1 VNTPLV
7 QDIRNRLLVAR
18 LPSPPQTL
26 LKLLHLCQSD
36 DVGMTELSH
45 LIASDP
51 AITAKVLSIANSAA
65 YHTSGTHEL
74 TLLQA
79 TNRLGT
85 SLIKVLVMSE
95 SVLQAFSGF
104 KQASGSDMSAFWKH
118 SLTVALIAR
127 DLADRLDNGPAES
140 AYLAGLLHDVG
151 RLALLAAAP
160 EHCHTLFGV
169 TDDSALCDLEQQRL
183 EIAHTEAGAWL
194 LGRWRLSSDIID
206 SVLYH
211 HVDATRLPEAQPLT
225 RTLHLAHR
233 LAALPLGDADAAE
246 QFVCEQD
253 LAPAD
258 LITITQQA
266 AVQVAQIARDLG
278 IDISSADH
286 QPAAVAAP
294 KLPELPAMD
303 AAQKQL
309 AQDVFDRSVLNE
321 MAMTLIGLNS
331 TREALNMLRQ
341 HACALLQLEDSL
353 IMLTREDQQKLAP
366 ASLNERH
373 RAAAQL
379 LLEVSS
385 HPAMTECVTQ
395 RRVVFARRDHSSAL
409 ALFDIMNT
417 QELVLVPLSTAGRCL
432 GVLFAAVPADMHQHV
447 KDQTVMLQ
455 AFGFYAGV
463 ALSRRR
469 QAEKVRAAQ
478 VLISKQ
484 EQQIEL
490 KQMAMEVGPPMG
502 VIQTCLDDIDH
513 KLGRQEP
520 VNEVLAKA
528 GEEVTRVRSLVDE
541 FSGASQA
548 APLGSVDL
556 CVAVRDMVQL
566 MGDSQFVPGN
576 IELRCQLAERAT
588 LVHGSREMI
597 QQIVLILVK
606 NACDNMADG
615 GEIVINGGMLVQ
627 RDGAMFTSLSVSDS
641 GAGSTQAIQAQLYEP
656 ARRRSDDKP
665 SLSLGLMNQLVD
677 KMRGHLKF
685 KASAMGTSYDILLPC
700 TKMTH

>member
-1 VNTPLV
+1 MNTPFA

-36 DVGMTELSH
+36 DVGMAELSH
-45 LIASDP
+45 LIANDP

-65 YHTSGTHEL
+65 YHSSDNHEL

-95 SVLQAFSGF
+95 SVLQAFGGF

-127 DLADRLDNGPAES
+127 DLAGRLDSGPAES

-169 TDDSALCDLEQQRL
+169 TDDSALCELEQQRL

-194 LGRWRLSSDIID
+194 LGRWHLSSDIVD

-211 HVDATRLPEAQPLT
+211 HAEAADLPEAQPLI

-233 LAALPLGDADAAE
+233 LAELPLGDADAAE

-253 LAPAD
+253 LAPVD

-266 AVQVAQIARDLG
+266 AVQVVQIARDLG
-278 IDISSADH
+278 IDISSADK
-286 QPAAVAAP
+286 PAAAAAP
-294 KLPELPAMD
+294 KLPELPTLD
-303 AAQKQL
+303 TAQKQL

-353 IMLTREDQQKLAP
+353 IMLTREDQQKLVP

-379 LLEVSS
+379 LLAVSS
-385 HPAMTECVTQ
+385 HPALTECVTQ
-395 RRVVFARRDHSSAL
+395 RRVVFARRDQTSAL
-409 ALFDIMNT
+409 ALFDIMGI

-432 GVLFAAVPADMHQHV
+432 GVLFAAVPADMHRHV
-447 KDQTVMLQ
+447 LDQTGMLQ

-478 VLISKQ
+478 LLISKQ
-484 EQQIEL
+484 EQKIEL

-502 VIQTCLDDIDH
+502 VIQNCLNDIDD

-520 VNEVLAKA
+520 VNEALAKA
-528 GEEVTRVRSLVDE
+528 GEEVTRVRNLVDE
-541 FSGASQA
+541 FSGASHA
-548 APLGSVDL
+548 APLGTVDL
-556 CVAVRDMVQL
+556 CQAVKDMVQL
-566 MGDSQFVPGN
+566 MRDSQFVPGN
-576 IELRCQLAERAT
+576 IELRCQLAERAA
-588 LVHGSREMI
+588 LVHGSLEMI

-615 GEIVINGGMLVQ
+615 GEMVINGGMLVQ
-627 RDGAMFTSLSVSDS
+627 RDGAMFTALSVSDS

-656 ARRRSDDKP
+656 PRRRADDKP
-665 SLSLGLMNQLVD
+665 GLSLGLMNQLVD

-685 KASAMGTSYDILLPC
+685 KASAIGTSYDILLPC